1 MIPGAR
7 HSLLVQFQEQ
17 SWLAIGVEASVND
30 LMSVALNRIE
40 NDVKDYEMLL
50 KIFENIPGMDQVVKR
65 ITGI

>member
-50 KIFENIPGMDQVVKR
+50 KIFKNIPGMDQVVKR